1 MNIACIMS
9 ATFVISG
16 DEREAENKV
25 ITVYHRP
32 PKSSLTDITEIS
44 AAETSLSDSEQ
55 RALVFAD
62 HPLREARRE
71 IRLLVLLPAS
81 TPQDEMQC
89 DFRIVS
95 LDPTSEKCPA
105 PHALQYELLSYT
117 WGESIAN
124 RTITLCGQKG
134 FKVTDNLYAAL
145 VRLRRPATNRI
156 LWVDGLCIDQDNN
169 AERNWQV
176 ALMAQTLR
184 AAHAVLVWLG
194 DYEAQYE
201 PTASREGEREQ
212 WLRQSGRALGR
223 ALYEPLWSE
232 SAWSIQ
238 AAVLA
243 AVPPTFQFGS
253 ITWSW
258 ELLSDGFTQWP
269 WPKLPRD
276 ALEKLQRLREQVS
289 ELGRLRH
296 QFASGGAGERA
307 DTAGLIQFLPGLA
320 RREAT
325 DPRDM
330 VYCLLG
336 LINKEESDLITPSY
350 DEPPAQCYGK
360 ATFAL
365 VSSEKHLACIGLA
378 QHGDMP
384 SWAIDFT
391 LSGCEVDNA
400 QLELARSTLSKMR
413 RRELWHD
420 YLFEAPPPPSLSD
433 DGSRLRISGFV
444 LDRVASTTR
453 AFSVANQRCD
463 TCLGLEEYRSS
474 LQGLFSSM
482 PNVHPRQALMQGD
495 RPAIIEPRLASPD
508 WSNLRPVFEY
518 QLLDTERLGVHLAG
532 AWYSATGHESPLLTG
547 LWWKSILDYTK
558 IISEP
563 EPVWFRTSYGFVGY
577 SPRLLEPDDVLCLV
591 TSNTH
596 PMVLRKAEGGYTF
609 VCFAWVPGLM
619 NHEIDGILYEIGA
632 TEIELV

>member
-1 MNIACIMS
+1 MS
-9 ATFVISG
+9 ATFVLSG
-16 DEREAENKV
+16 DEKEIKGGV

-32 PKSSLTDITEIS
+32 PKCIVTEITT
-44 AAETSLSDSEQ
+44 AEISIPDNEQ
-55 RALVFAD
+55 RAVPFTD
-62 HPLREARRE
+62 HPLRRDRRE
-71 IRLLVLLPAS
+71 IRLLVLLPALTLQDEVHCEFRVVS
-81 TPQDEMQC
+81 LGPSSDSIPTPQNS
-89 DFRIVS
+89 R
-95 LDPTSEKCPA
+95 
-105 PHALQYELLSYT
+105 YEALSYI
-117 WGESIAN
+117 WGDSTTN
-124 RTITLCGQKG
+124 RAITLCGTRFQ
-134 FKVTDNLYAAL
+134 VTDNLHAAL
-145 VRLRRPATNRI
+145 VRLRRTDASRI
-156 LWVDGLCIDQDNN
+156 LWVDGLCIDQDRN

-176 ALMAQTLR
+176 ALMSQIFR
-184 AAHAVLVWLG
+184 AADTVLVWLG

-201 PTASREGEREQ
+201 PTADRETEREL
-212 WLRQSGRALGR
+212 WHRQSSRALGR

-238 AAVLA
+238 AAAVA
-243 AVPPTFQFGS
+243 TVPPTFQFGS
-253 ITWSW
+253 CSWSW
-258 ELLSDGFTQWP
+258 ELLVDEYAQWP

-276 ALEKLQRLREQVS
+276 AIGKLRRLREQVS
-289 ELGRLRH
+289 ELQRVRNQLGHDEAEGR
-296 QFASGGAGERA
+296 ATNTSGLVQLLPSLAG
-307 DTAGLIQFLPGLA
+307 
-320 RREAT
+320 REAA

-336 LINKEESDLITPSY
+336 LIKKEESDLIVPSY
-350 DEPPAQCYGK
+350 DEPPAQCYSK

-365 VSSEKHLACIGLA
+365 VSSEKHIACIGLA
-378 QHGDMP
+378 QHGDIP

-400 QLELARSTLSKMR
+400 QLDLARVTLSKMR
-413 RRELWHD
+413 RREIWHD
-420 YLFEAPPPPSLSD
+420 YLFDPPPPPSLNE
-433 DGSRLRISGFV
+433 DGSRLRLSGFV
-444 LDRVASTTR
+444 LDRVANTSR
-453 AFSVANQRCD
+453 VPSVTSQRCE

-482 PNVHPRQALMQGD
+482 PPVHPRQALMQGD
-495 RPAIIEPRLASPD
+495 RPVRIEPGLASPD
-508 WSNLRPVFEY
+508 WSDLASVFEY
-518 QLLDTERLGVHLAG
+518 QLLDTERLGFHLAG
-532 AWYSATGHESPLLTG
+532 AWYTATGLETPLLTS

-596 PMVLRKAEGGYTF
+596 PMVLRKVDSGYTF

>member
-1 MNIACIMS
+1 MS
-9 ATFVISG
+9 ATVVISG
-16 DEREAENKV
+16 DEPAAGSEV
-25 ITVYHRP
+25 ITVYHMHRP
-32 PKSSLTDITEIS
+32 QKSSITEITEIGTPT
-44 AAETSLSDSEQ
+44 AEINLPDNEQ

-62 HPLREARRE
+62 HPLNRECRE

-81 TPQDEMQC
+81 DPQDEVRC
-89 DFRIVS
+89 EFRIVS
-95 LDPTSEKCPA
+95 LDQSTEKGPTSP
-105 PHALQYELLSYT
+105 ALQYEALSYA
-117 WGESIAN
+117 WGESTSN
-124 RTITLCGQKG
+124 RSITLCGQPN

-145 VRLRRPATNRI
+145 VRLRHAQTNRI

-176 ALMAQTLR
+176 ALMAQTLK
-184 AAHAVLVWLG
+184 AADTVVVWLG
-194 DYEAQYE
+194 DYEPQFE
-201 PTASREGEREQ
+201 PTASREREREQ
-212 WLRQSGRALGR
+212 WLRQSARALGR

-232 SAWSIQ
+232 GAWCIQ

-243 AVPPTFQFGS
+243 TVPPSFQFGS

-258 ELLSDGFTQWP
+258 EVLSEELTHWP
-269 WPKLPRD
+269 WPRLPRD
-276 ALEKLQRLREQVS
+276 ALDKLRRLREQVF
-289 ELGRLRH
+289 ELERLRIH
-296 QFASGGAGERA
+296 YSSGIGRERSNTS
-307 DTAGLIQFLPGLA
+307 DLLQFLPSLA
-320 RREAT
+320 RREAP

-336 LINKEESDLITPSY
+336 LVRDEERDLIVPNY
-350 DEPPAQCYGK
+350 EEPPSQCYSK

-365 VSSEKHLACIGLA
+365 VSSEKNLACIGLA

-413 RRELWHD
+413 RREMWED
-420 YLFEAPPPPSLSD
+420 YLIEAPASPALSED
-433 DGSRLRISGFV
+433 DSRLRISAFI
-444 LDRVASTTR
+444 LDRVANTTR
-453 AFSVANQRCD
+453 ASSIASQRCE
-463 TCLGLEEYRSS
+463 TCHELEEYRSS
-474 LQGLFSSM
+474 LRDLFSSM
-482 PNVHPRQALMQGD
+482 PKVHPRQALMQGD
-495 RPAIIEPRLASPD
+495 RPVMIEPGLASPD
-508 WSNLRPVFEY
+508 WTNFKSLFEY
-518 QLLDTERLGVHLAG
+518 QLLDTERLGFHLAG
-532 AWYSATGHESPLLTG
+532 AWYSATGLESPFLNG

-563 EPVWFRTSYGFVGY
+563 EPTWFRTSYGFVGY
-577 SPRLLEPDDVLCLV
+577 SPRLLEPDDVLCLA

-596 PMVLRKAEGGYTF
+596 PMVLRKTESGYTF

>member
-1 MNIACIMS
+1 MS

-16 DEREAENKV
+16 DEKAAGSEI
-25 ITVYHRP
+25 ITVYHHRP
-32 PKSSLTDITEIS
+32 QKSSITEITEIS
-44 AAETSLSDSEQ
+44 TPEISLADSDQ
-55 RALVFAD
+55 RALVFSD
-62 HPLREARRE
+62 HPVNQECRE
-71 IRLLVLLPAS
+71 IRLLVLLPA
-81 TPQDEMQC
+81 TNPQDEVRC
-89 DFRIVS
+89 EFRIEPLGTS
-95 LDPTSEKCPA
+95 GEKGPTPQPS
-105 PHALQYELLSYT
+105 HYEVLSYT
-117 WGESIAN
+117 WGESNTN
-124 RTITLCGQKG
+124 RSITLCGQTN
-134 FKVTDNLYAAL
+134 FKVTDNLYSAL
-145 VRLRRPATNRI
+145 VRLRQTETNRI

-176 ALMAQTLR
+176 ALMSQTLK
-184 AAHAVLVWLG
+184 AADTVIVWLG

-201 PTASREGEREQ
+201 PTASPERERKL
-212 WLRQSGRALGR
+212 WLRQSCRALGR

-232 SAWSIQ
+232 CAWSIQ
-238 AAVLA
+238 AAVLS

-258 ELLSDGFTQWP
+258 ELLSEEFTQWP
-269 WPKLPRD
+269 WPKMPRD
-276 ALEKLQRLREQVS
+276 ALEKLRTLRAQVFELERLRNQAAS
-289 ELGRLRH
+289 ET
-296 QFASGGAGERA
+296 ASEGSR
-307 DTAGLIQFLPGLA
+307 TAGLLQFLPSLA
-320 RREAT
+320 GREAA

-336 LINKEESDLITPSY
+336 LIKEEESELITPSY
-350 DEPPAQCYGK
+350 DEPPAQCYSK

-365 VSSEKHLACIGLA
+365 VSSEKHLASIGLA
-378 QHGDMP
+378 QHGDIP

-413 RRELWHD
+413 RREIWHD
-420 YLFEAPPPPSLSD
+420 YMIEAPPPPSLSED
-433 DGSRLRISGFV
+433 ASRLRVSGFI
-444 LDRVASTTR
+444 LDRVVNMTR
-453 AFSVANQRCD
+453 ASSVANQRCE

-474 LQGLFSSM
+474 LQGLYSSM
-482 PNVHPRQALMQGD
+482 PKVHPRQALMQGD
-495 RPAIIEPRLASPD
+495 RPAILEPGLASPD
-508 WSNLRPVFEY
+508 WSNLKSVFEY
-518 QLLDTERLGVHLAG
+518 QLLDTERLGFHLAS
-532 AWYSATGHESPLLTG
+532 AWYTATGLESPFLTS

-596 PMVLRKAEGGYTF
+596 PMVLRKAESGYTF

-632 TEIELV
+632 TDIELV

>member
-1 MNIACIMS
+1 MS

-16 DEREAENKV
+16 DEPAAGSEV

-32 PKSSLTDITEIS
+32 QKSTITEITEIGN
-44 AAETSLSDSEQ
+44 AEISLADNEQ
-55 RALVFAD
+55 HTLIFSN
-62 HPLREARRE
+62 HPVRRECRE

-81 TPQDEMQC
+81 NPHDEVRCEFLVAPLGAFSKKIPTPHP
-89 DFRIVS
+89 
-95 LDPTSEKCPA
+95 L
-105 PHALQYELLSYT
+105 HYEVLSYT
-117 WGESIAN
+117 WGERNTN
-124 RTITLCGQKG
+124 RSITLCDQAN
-134 FKVTDNLYAAL
+134 FKVTDNLYSAL
-145 VRLRRPATNRI
+145 VRLRHTETNRI

-184 AAHAVLVWLG
+184 AANTVIVWLG

-201 PTASREGEREQ
+201 PTASRERERKQ

-232 SAWSIQ
+232 CAWSIQ
-238 AAVLA
+238 AAVLS

-258 ELLSDGFTQWP
+258 ELLSEEFTQWP
-269 WPKLPRD
+269 WPKMSRD
-276 ALEKLQRLREQVS
+276 ALEKLRTLRAQVF
-289 ELGRLRH
+289 EL
-296 QFASGGAGERA
+296 ERIRNQA
-307 DTAGLIQFLPGLA
+307 AYETVCEGSKAGLIEFLPSLA
-320 RREAT
+320 GREAA

-336 LINKEESDLITPSY
+336 LIKEEESNLITPSY
-350 DEPPAQCYGK
+350 EEPPAQCYSK
-360 ATFAL
+360 ATFAI

-378 QHGDMP
+378 QHGDIP

-413 RRELWHD
+413 RREIWHD
-420 YLFEAPPPPSLSD
+420 YMIEAPPAPSLSED
-433 DGSRLRISGFV
+433 ASRLGLSGFI
-444 LDRVASTTR
+444 LDRVVNTTHAS
-453 AFSVANQRCD
+453 SVANHRCE

-474 LQGLFSSM
+474 LMALFSSM
-482 PNVHPRQALMQGD
+482 PKVHPRQALMQGD
-495 RPAIIEPRLASPD
+495 SPAIIEPGLESPD
-508 WSNLRPVFEY
+508 WSNLKSVFEY
-518 QLLDTERLGVHLAG
+518 QLLDTERLGFHLAS
-532 AWYSATGHESPLLTG
+532 AWYTATGLESPFLTS

-577 SPRLLEPDDVLCLV
+577 SPRRIEPDDVLCLV

-632 TEIELV
+632 TDIELV